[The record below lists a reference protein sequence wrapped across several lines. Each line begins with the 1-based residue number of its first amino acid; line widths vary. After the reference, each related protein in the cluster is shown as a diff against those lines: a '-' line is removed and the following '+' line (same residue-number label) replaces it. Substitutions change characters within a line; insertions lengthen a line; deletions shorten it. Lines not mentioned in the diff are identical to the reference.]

1 MLCKIQRLN
10 FDIRVK
16 VCVVE
21 RESLSGRGW
30 VVVTVSGVRVAP
42 PVYSAEQE
50 EVTELLLSLPEP
62 EESLPSPWAGARS
75 SQQSAFSSAT
85 PAPALSGGN

>member
-1 MLCKIQRLN
+1 MWWKEKACLA
-10 FDIRVK
+10 
-16 VCVVE
+16 E
-21 RESLSGRGW
+21 GG

-62 EESLPSPWAGARS
+62 EESLPSAWAGAHS
-75 SQQSAFSSAT
+75 SQQSAFSSAAL
-85 PAPALSGGN
+85 APALPGGN